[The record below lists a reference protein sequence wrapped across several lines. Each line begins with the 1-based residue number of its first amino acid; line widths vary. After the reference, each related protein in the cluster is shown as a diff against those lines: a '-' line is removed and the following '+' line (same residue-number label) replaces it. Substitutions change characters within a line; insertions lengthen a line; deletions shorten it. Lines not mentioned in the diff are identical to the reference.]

1 MKYPQSFIEEIR
13 NRVRVSEVV
22 GRAVTLRRA
31 GREFHALCPFHKEK
45 TPSFTVNDE
54 KGFFHCF
61 GCGAHGDVIGFTM
74 DYEHLGYREAIEK
87 LAGGAGLSIPRATV
101 AEVEREREA
110 ISLQFVMEV
119 AAAWFEDQLDRT
131 SEGELARNYLN

>member
-1 MKYPQSFIEEIR
+1 MVGFRLAVNRADGSDAKKILIHRAITKDFKFIMKYPQSFIEEIR

-22 GRAVTLRRA
+22 GRAIPLRRA

-45 TPSFTVNDE
+45 SPSFTVNDE

-74 DYEHLGYREAIEK
+74 DYEHLGYREAVEK
-87 LAGGAGLSIPRATV
+87 LAGVAGLSIPRETK
-101 AEVEREREA
+101 
-110 ISLQFVMEV
+110 
-119 AAAWFEDQLDRT
+119 
-131 SEGELARNYLN
+131 

>member
-13 NRVRVSEVV
+13 TRVRVSEVV
-22 GRAVTLRRA
+22 GRAIPLKRA

-45 TPSFTVNDE
+45 SPSFTVNDE

-74 DYEHLGYREAIEK
+74 DYEHVGYREAVEK
-87 LAGGAGLSIPRATV
+87 LAGVAGLSVPVSYTHLTLPTIYSV
-101 AEVEREREA
+101 
-110 ISLQFVMEV
+110 
-119 AAAWFEDQLDRT
+119 
-131 SEGELARNYLN
+131 